1 MKSFTPTKVSSAIAI
16 SFLSLALLGTQAT
29 AQEKVTLKAAD
40 WMPTIHDTQIQG
52 FNVLMKKATELSNGR
67 IQFQFYPAEQ
77 LGKGKDMLTLAQ
89 SGVADITN
97 MAPAYISDKF
107 PLSSVAEL
115 PSIYEGACRGSY
127 ALLRMAQPGQPL
139 YEAEFKPN
147 GIRILFVGAL
157 GSYRPMTATKKIDKL
172 SEYAGLKMRTAGGP
186 MDLTAQAMG
195 ATSIRMPGPDVL
207 ASLSRGTLDGLFW
220 PLQSVKPWGLINN
233 LKYWTPNVGVGSFT
247 VYYGMSDKAFNKL
260 PKDLQKVMIEAG
272 EYATKHHCEFTDNN
286 EEKTIGD
293 LKAAGITPVPASP
306 EDVKALE
313 AKFAGVYQ
321 SWAESLDKRNK
332 PGTKILESF
341 QAEIKK

>member
-1 MKSFTPTKVSSAIAI
+1 MKSFIPTKVSSTVAI
-16 SFLSLALLGTQAT
+16 SFLSLALFGAQAS

-89 SGVADITN
+89 TGVADITN

-147 GIRILFVGAL
+147 GIRILIVGAL

-247 VYYGMSDKAFNKL
+247 VYYGMSEKAFAKL

-272 EYATKHHCEFTDNN
+272 EFATKNHCEFTDNN
-286 EEKTIGD
+286 EEKTIAD

-306 EDVKALE
+306 DDVKALE
-313 AKFAGVYQ
+313 AKFVGV
-321 SWAESLDKRNK
+321 
-332 PGTKILESF
+332 
-341 QAEIKK
+341 